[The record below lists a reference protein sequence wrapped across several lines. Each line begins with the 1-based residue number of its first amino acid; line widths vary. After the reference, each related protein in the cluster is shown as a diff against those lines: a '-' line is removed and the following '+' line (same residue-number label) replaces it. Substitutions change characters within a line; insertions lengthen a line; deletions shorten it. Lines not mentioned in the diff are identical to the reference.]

1 MSLLKFCLHHL
12 VEPISSASILLTFVA
27 ASMLPTISFAQNVNT
42 IFEVSDGKLT
52 DSLALKLK
60 EINVQQ
66 KNLYEDEKYVVRGT
80 CSGEWGG
87 SVWFTNKITGIEHSS
102 AATCPVSVNRIG
114 TRYYVTASLAH
125 LSGSCEILE
134 ILYPDSMAVFKM
146 PAPRKKKGKR
156 EYRYVGDD
164 ESKSTTG
171 IHPLITS
178 YETLVLG
185 SFIVDDQLLHIVTK
199 NRETFIASIKDENF
213 QKIASITSED
223 IFSYETKNIKVG
235 THLFIPIAVGYLE
248 VAGSRVTILRR

>member
-1 MSLLKFCLHHL
+1 MFLCKFCLHYL
-12 VEPISSASILLTFVA
+12 MKSMSFAGTLLIFVV
-27 ASMLPTISFAQNVNT
+27 ASMQLTTSIAQNVD
-42 IFEVSDGKLT
+42 IKFEISNGKLT

-60 EINVQQ
+60 EAKVLQ

-87 SVWFTNKITGIEHSS
+87 SVWFKNKRTGIESS
-102 AATCPVSVNRIG
+102 GAATCPVSVNRIG
-114 TRYYVTASLAH
+114 TTYYVTASLAH

-134 ILYPDSMAVFKM
+134 ILDPDSMAVFKM
-146 PAPRKKKGKR
+146 PPPRKKKGKK

-171 IHPLITS
+171 IRPLITS
-178 YETLVLG
+178 YEALVLG
-185 SFIVDDQLLHIVTK
+185 SFIVDDQLFHIVTK

-213 QKIASITSED
+213 QKIASLTSED
-223 IFSYETKNIKVG
+223 VFTYETQNIKVG

-248 VAGSRVTILRR
+248 VVGSHVTILRR